1 MIESVFGGP
10 YIPNTEDDR
19 REMLAAIGVDQIS
32 DLFVDIPSAKRVSA
46 IGLPES
52 ISELSLKREFQEL
65 AGKNVVPGEYA
76 MFLGAG
82 VYNHFIPSAIA
93 PLISRGEFLTSYTP
107 YQPEVSQGTLQATYE
122 FQSLISLL
130 TAMDNCN
137 SGMYDGAT
145 ALAEGVLMACRVTRR
160 SRVIVADSVPPR
172 HKSVILTYTKS
183 QGIEVISQERSQIQV
198 DGDIACV
205 VIASPSYFG
214 YLEHDMGAL
223 AREVHNS
230 GALLV
235 VSTNVMSLGILKPP
249 GEYGADIVTG
259 ECQPLGIPLSF
270 GGPYVGFFASKDEY
284 VRQMPGRIVGKTV
297 DTKGKT
303 GYVLTLQTREQ
314 HIRRERATSNICTSE
329 ALIALRATIYLA
341 LMGKSGFAEVGA
353 QCFHKAHYLASLI
366 AALPGFELPCEGNF
380 FNEFVI
386 RGPISSNEILAKL
399 QANKIIGG
407 LDISDIVDNGILVS
421 VTELNTKEEIDTY
434 VDVLS
439 SLGGYSRG

>member
-1 MIESVFGGP
+1 MAESVFGGP

-19 REMLAAIGVDQIS
+19 REMLTAIGVDQVS
-32 DLFVDIPSAKRVSA
+32 DLFADIPSAKRISS
-46 IGLPES
+46 IGLPQS
-52 ISELSLKREFQEL
+52 ISELTLKREFQEL
-65 AGKNVVPGEYA
+65 AGKNVVPGDYA

-82 VYNHFIPSAIA
+82 VYNHFIPSAIG
-93 PLISRGEFLTSYTP
+93 PLIARGEFLTSYTP

-145 ALAEGVLMACRVTRR
+145 ALAEAVLMACRVTRR
-160 SRVIVADSVPPR
+160 SRVILGDSVPPR
-172 HKSVILTYTKS
+172 HKSVILTYTKA
-183 QGIEVISQERSQIQV
+183 QGIEVISQERQQIAV

-214 YLEHDMGAL
+214 YLEGDMGEL
-223 AREVHNS
+223 ANTVHNS

-270 GGPYVGFFASKDEY
+270 GGPYVGFFASKDQY

-297 DTKGKT
+297 DTQGRT

-314 HIRRERATSNICTSE
+314 HIRREKATSNICTSE

-341 LMGKSGFAEVGA
+341 LMGRSGFAEVGS

-366 AALPGFELPCEGNF
+366 ESLPGFELPFDGDF

-386 RGPISSNEILAKL
+386 RGPVSSAEILKDL
-399 QANKIIGG
+399 EANKIIGG
-407 LDISDIVDNGILVS
+407 LDIGDIVSNGILVS
-421 VTELNTKEEIDTY
+421 VTEMNTKEEIHKF
-434 VDVLS
+434 VEVLS
-439 SLGGYSRG
+439 GWGGDARG

>member
-1 MIESVFGGP
+1 MIEDVLGSP

-19 REMLAAIGVDQIS
+19 AEMLEAIGVNGVA
-32 DLFVDIPSAKRVSA
+32 DLFADIPLHKRT
-46 IGLPES
+46 ES
-52 ISELSLKREFQEL
+52 INLPQSMSELTLRREFHEL

-130 TAMDNCN
+130 TGMDNCN

-160 SRVIVADSVPPR
+160 SQVIIADSVPPR
-172 HKSVILTYTKS
+172 HRSVILTYTKA
-183 QGIEVISQERSQIQV
+183 QGIDVKIQRRDQLSV
-198 DGDIACV
+198 DADIACV
-205 VIASPSYFG
+205 VVASPNYFG
-214 YLEHDMGAL
+214 YIDGDMGGL
-223 AREVHNS
+223 ANQVHDK

-249 GEYGADIVTG
+249 GEYDADIVTG

-297 DTKGKT
+297 DTDGRT

-341 LMGKSGFAEVGA
+341 LMGKRGFADVGLH
-353 QCFHKAHYLASLI
+353 CFHKAHYLASLI
-366 AALPGFELPCEGNF
+366 QSLPNFALPFDGDF

-386 RGPISSNEILAKL
+386 RGPAPSADILKDL
-399 QANKIIGG
+399 EVNKIIGG
-407 LDISDIVDNGILVS
+407 LDISDTVNNGILVS
-421 VTELNTKEEIDTY
+421 VTEMNTKQEIHKF

-439 SLGGYSRG
+439 QWGGN

>member
-1 MIESVFGGP
+1 MIEGVFGGP

-19 REMLAAIGVDQIS
+19 AEMLEAIGVS
-32 DLFVDIPSAKRVSA
+32 EVADLFADIPPDKRTKS
-46 IGLPES
+46 INLPQS
-52 ISELSLKREFQEL
+52 MSELALRREFHEL
-65 AGKNVVPGEYA
+65 AGKNAVPGEYA

-130 TAMDNCN
+130 TGMDNCN

-160 SRVIVADSVPPR
+160 SRVIIAESVPPR
-172 HKSVILTYTKS
+172 HQSVILTYTKA
-183 QGIEVISQERSQIQV
+183 QGIDVEIQRRDQLAV
-198 DGDIACV
+198 DADIACV
-205 VIASPSYFG
+205 VIASPNYFG
-214 YLEHDMGAL
+214 YIDDDMGGL
-223 AREVHNS
+223 ATQVHDK

-249 GEYGADIVTG
+249 GEYGTDIVTG

-270 GGPYVGFFASKDEY
+270 GGPYVGFFASKGEY

-297 DTKGKT
+297 DTEGRT

-341 LMGKSGFAEVGA
+341 LMGKRGFAEVA
-353 QCFHKAHYLASLI
+353 LHCFHKAHYLASLI
-366 AALPGFELPCEGNF
+366 QSLPHFELPFDGDF

-386 RGPISSNEILAKL
+386 RGPASSADILKDL
-399 QANKIIGG
+399 EVNKIIGG
-407 LDISDIVDNGILVS
+407 LDISNVLSNGILIS
-421 VTELNTKEEIDTY
+421 VTEMNTKDEIHKF

-439 SLGGYSRG
+439 HWGGN

>member
-1 MIESVFGGP
+1 MLEDVLGSP

-19 REMLAAIGVDQIS
+19 AEMLEAIGVNRVA
-32 DLFVDIPSAKRVSA
+32 DLFADIPLHKRT
-46 IGLPES
+46 ES
-52 ISELSLKREFQEL
+52 INLPQSMSELTLRREFHEL

-130 TAMDNCN
+130 TGMDNCN

-160 SRVIVADSVPPR
+160 SQVIIADSVPPR
-172 HKSVILTYTKS
+172 HRSVILTYTKA
-183 QGIEVISQERSQIQV
+183 QGIDVKIQRRDQLSV
-198 DGDIACV
+198 DADIACV
-205 VIASPSYFG
+205 VVASPNYFG
-214 YLEHDMGAL
+214 YIDGDMGGL
-223 AREVHNS
+223 ANQVHDK

-249 GEYGADIVTG
+249 GEYDADIVTG

-297 DTKGKT
+297 DTDGRT

-341 LMGKSGFAEVGA
+341 LMGKRGFAEVGLH
-353 QCFHKAHYLASLI
+353 CFHKAHYLASLI
-366 AALPGFELPCEGNF
+366 QSLPNFSLPFDGDF
-380 FNEFVI
+380 FNEFVV
-386 RGPISSNEILAKL
+386 RGPAPSADILKDL
-399 QANKIIGG
+399 EVNKIIGG
-407 LDISDIVDNGILVS
+407 LDISDTVNNGILVS
-421 VTELNTKEEIDTY
+421 VTEMNTKQEIHKF
-434 VDVLS
+434 VEVLS
-439 SLGGYSRG
+439 QWGGQLR

>member
-1 MIESVFGGP
+1 MAEEVFGSP
-10 YIPNTEDDR
+10 YIPNTENDQT
-19 REMLAAIGVDQIS
+19 EMLAAIGVDSIS
-32 DLFVDIPSAKRVSA
+32 DLFADIPPEKRIDS
-46 IGLPES
+46 INLPQS
-52 ISELSLKREFQEL
+52 MSELALKREFQGL
-65 AGKNVVPGEYA
+65 ADKNAVPGDYA

-93 PLISRGEFLTSYTP
+93 PLVSRGEFLTSYTP
-107 YQPEVSQGTLQATYE
+107 YQPEISQGTLQATYE

-130 TAMDNCN
+130 TGMDNCN

-172 HKSVILTYTKS
+172 HQLVIRTYTKS
-183 QGIEVISQERSQIQV
+183 QGIAVEIQSREEIAV
-198 DGDIACV
+198 NGDIACV
-205 VIASPSYFG
+205 VIASPNYFG
-214 YLEHDMGAL
+214 YIDEDMGGMVNEAH
-223 AREVHNS
+223 AN

-235 VSTNVMSLGILKPP
+235 VSTNVMSLSILKPP
-249 GEYGADIVTG
+249 GDYGADIVTG

-284 VRQMPGRIVGKTV
+284 VRQMPGRIVGKTM
-297 DTKGKT
+297 DTQGRV

-341 LMGKSGFAEVGA
+341 LMGKSGFADVGLH
-353 QCFHKAHYLASLI
+353 CFHKAHYLASLI
-366 AALPGFELPCEGNF
+366 QSLPDFELPFDGEF

-386 RGPISSNEILAKL
+386 RVPASSKEILEDL
-399 QANKIIGG
+399 EANKIIGG
-407 LDISDIVDNGILVS
+407 LDISDIVSKGILIS
-421 VTELNTKEEIDTY
+421 VTEMNTKEEIHKF
-434 VDVLS
+434 VEVLS
-439 SLGGYSRG
+439 RWGGNSRG

>member
-1 MIESVFGGP
+1 MIEDVLGSP

-19 REMLAAIGVDQIS
+19 AEMLEAIGVNGVA
-32 DLFVDIPSAKRVSA
+32 DLFADIPLHKRT
-46 IGLPES
+46 ES
-52 ISELSLKREFQEL
+52 INLPQSMSELTLRREFHEL

-130 TAMDNCN
+130 TGMDKCN

-160 SRVIVADSVPPR
+160 SQVIIADSVPPR
-172 HKSVILTYTKS
+172 HRSVILTYTKA
-183 QGIEVISQERSQIQV
+183 QGIDVKIQRRDQLSV
-198 DGDIACV
+198 DADIACV
-205 VIASPSYFG
+205 VVASPNYFG
-214 YLEHDMGAL
+214 YIDGDMGGL
-223 AREVHNS
+223 ANQVHDK

-249 GEYGADIVTG
+249 GEYDADIVTG

-297 DTKGKT
+297 DTDGRT

-341 LMGKSGFAEVGA
+341 LMGKRGFAEVGLH
-353 QCFHKAHYLASLI
+353 CFHKAHYLASLI
-366 AALPGFELPCEGNF
+366 QSLPNFALPFDGDF

-386 RGPISSNEILAKL
+386 RGPAPSADILKDL
-399 QANKIIGG
+399 EVNKIIGG
-407 LDISDIVDNGILVS
+407 LDISDTVNNGILVS
-421 VTELNTKEEIDTY
+421 VTEMNTKQEIHKF

-439 SLGGYSRG
+439 QWGGN

>member
-1 MIESVFGGP
+1 MVEGVFGGP

-19 REMLAAIGVDQIS
+19 IEMLAAIGVDSID
-32 DLFVDIPSAKRVSA
+32 DLFADIPPEKRTDS
-46 IGLPES
+46 INLPNS
-52 ISELSLKREFQEL
+52 MSELALKREFHEL
-65 AGKNVVPGEYA
+65 ASRNAVPGEYA

-93 PLISRGEFLTSYTP
+93 PLVSRGEFLTSYTP

-130 TAMDNCN
+130 TGMDNCN

-160 SRVIVADSVPPR
+160 SRVIVSDSVPPR
-172 HKSVILTYTKS
+172 HRSVILTYTRA
-183 QGIEVISQERSQIQV
+183 QGIELEIQPREQIV
-198 DGDIACV
+198 VEGDVACV
-205 VIASPSYFG
+205 VIASPNYFG
-214 YLEHDMGAL
+214 YIDGDMGRL
-223 AREVHNS
+223 ATEAHDN

-235 VSTNVMSLGILKPP
+235 VSTNIMSLGMLKPP

-270 GGPYVGFFASKDEY
+270 GGPYVGFFTSKDQY

-297 DTKGKT
+297 DTQGRD

-341 LMGKSGFAEVGA
+341 LMGKSGFAEAG
-353 QCFHKAHYLASLI
+353 QHCFHKSHYLASLI
-366 AALPGFELPCEGNF
+366 QSLPDFELPFDGDF

-386 RGPISSNEILAKL
+386 RGPASSKKILEDLEAH
-399 QANKIIGG
+399 KIIGG
-407 LDISDIVDNGILVS
+407 LDISDIVSNGILIA
-421 VTELNTKEEIDTY
+421 VTEMNTKEEIHKF
-434 VDVLS
+434 VEVLS
-439 SLGGYSRG
+439 SWGGNARE

>member
-1 MIESVFGGP
+1 MLEDVLGSP

-19 REMLAAIGVDQIS
+19 AEMLEAIGVNRVA
-32 DLFVDIPSAKRVSA
+32 DLFADIPLHKRT
-46 IGLPES
+46 ES
-52 ISELSLKREFQEL
+52 INLPQSMSELTLRREFHEL

-130 TAMDNCN
+130 TGMDNCN

-160 SRVIVADSVPPR
+160 SQVIIADSVPPR
-172 HKSVILTYTKS
+172 HRSVILTYTKA
-183 QGIEVISQERSQIQV
+183 QGIDVKIQRRDQLSV
-198 DGDIACV
+198 DADIACV
-205 VIASPSYFG
+205 VVASPNYFG
-214 YLEHDMGAL
+214 YIDGDMGGL
-223 AREVHNS
+223 ANQVQDK

-249 GEYGADIVTG
+249 GEYDADIVTG

-297 DTKGKT
+297 DTDGRT

-341 LMGKSGFAEVGA
+341 LMGKRGFAEVGLH
-353 QCFHKAHYLASLI
+353 CFHKAHYLASLI
-366 AALPGFELPCEGNF
+366 QSLPNFSLPFDGDF
-380 FNEFVI
+380 FNEFVV
-386 RGPISSNEILAKL
+386 RGPAPSADILKDL
-399 QANKIIGG
+399 EVNKIIGG
-407 LDISDIVDNGILVS
+407 LDISDTVNNGILVS
-421 VTELNTKEEIDTY
+421 VTEMNTKQEIHKF
-434 VDVLS
+434 VEVLS
-439 SLGGYSRG
+439 QWGGQLR

>member
-1 MIESVFGGP
+1 MIEDVLGSP

-19 REMLAAIGVDQIS
+19 AEMLEAIGVNGVA
-32 DLFVDIPSAKRVSA
+32 DLFADIPLHKRT
-46 IGLPES
+46 ES
-52 ISELSLKREFQEL
+52 INLPQSMSELTLRREFHEL

-130 TAMDNCN
+130 TGMDNCN

-160 SRVIVADSVPPR
+160 SQVIIADSVPPR
-172 HKSVILTYTKS
+172 HRSVILTYTKA
-183 QGIEVISQERSQIQV
+183 QGIDVKIQRRDQLSV
-198 DGDIACV
+198 DADIACV
-205 VIASPSYFG
+205 VVASPNYFG
-214 YLEHDMGAL
+214 YIDGDMGGL
-223 AREVHNS
+223 ANQVHDK

-249 GEYGADIVTG
+249 GEYDADIVTG

-297 DTKGKT
+297 DTDGRT

-341 LMGKSGFAEVGA
+341 LMGKRGFAEVGLH
-353 QCFHKAHYLASLI
+353 CFHKAHYLASLI
-366 AALPGFELPCEGNF
+366 QSLPNFALPFDGDF

-386 RGPISSNEILAKL
+386 RGPAPSADILKDL
-399 QANKIIGG
+399 EVNKIIGG
-407 LDISDIVDNGILVS
+407 LDISDTVNNGILVS
-421 VTELNTKEEIDTY
+421 VTEMNTKQEIHKF

-439 SLGGYSRG
+439 QWGGN

>member
-1 MIESVFGGP
+1 MIEDVLGSP

-19 REMLAAIGVDQIS
+19 AEMLEAIGVNGVA
-32 DLFVDIPSAKRVSA
+32 DLFADIPLHKRT
-46 IGLPES
+46 ES
-52 ISELSLKREFQEL
+52 INLPQSMSELTLRREFHEL

-130 TAMDNCN
+130 TGMDKCN

-160 SRVIVADSVPPR
+160 SQVIIADSVPPR
-172 HKSVILTYTKS
+172 HRSVILTYTKA
-183 QGIEVISQERSQIQV
+183 QGIDVKIQRRDQLSV
-198 DGDIACV
+198 DADIACV
-205 VIASPSYFG
+205 VVASPNYFG
-214 YLEHDMGAL
+214 YIDGDMGGL
-223 AREVHNS
+223 ANQVHDK

-249 GEYGADIVTG
+249 GEYDADIVTG

-297 DTKGKT
+297 DTDGRT

-341 LMGKSGFAEVGA
+341 LMGKRGFADVGLH
-353 QCFHKAHYLASLI
+353 CFHKAHYLASLI
-366 AALPGFELPCEGNF
+366 QSLPNFALPFDGDF

-386 RGPISSNEILAKL
+386 RGPAPSADILKDL
-399 QANKIIGG
+399 EVNKIIGG
-407 LDISDIVDNGILVS
+407 LDISDTVNNGILVS
-421 VTELNTKEEIDTY
+421 VTEMNTKQEIHKF

-439 SLGGYSRG
+439 QWGGN